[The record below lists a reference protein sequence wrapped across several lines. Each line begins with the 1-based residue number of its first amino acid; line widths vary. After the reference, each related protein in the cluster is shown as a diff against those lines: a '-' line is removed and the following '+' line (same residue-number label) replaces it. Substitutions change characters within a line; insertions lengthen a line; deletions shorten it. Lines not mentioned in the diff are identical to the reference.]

1 MTSRKFYGSH
11 FHSLVVHFPEMYRI
25 FCLRSLIPEAEE
37 RTFGDLRN
45 ISLRTTNRQAKY
57 IVDNCMLRLKAR
69 EKIDDD
75 DRLDSFKRQESIISK
90 QAHLL
95 PQRGNTIIP
104 AQIVTTRSTLIQAHY
119 ERISDFLVCGKHV
132 WWQVNDGVI
141 SSSEGSSN
149 SDLTVNEQLFSSY
162 YNTTCLDSIQSLL
175 NNLLTTEINSYEIDH
190 SMPIKPFIAL
200 LIKPRATLYTRKSK
214 EPTSISETDQSILY
228 YLSGYIISALKKES
242 AQVLNTRKCLNNYQN
257 LSAKTTST
265 KTFVTK
271 YSKWTE
277 KLNRGGLKVP
287 SDNFFLLVRE
297 FENIYRK
304 CVNLNCISA
313 NSLDIV
319 TLTKTILDNYMTNYY
334 WDQLC
339 TTPDYN

>member
-104 AQIVTTRSTLIQAHY
+104 AQLVTTRSTLIQAHY

-132 WWQVNDGVI
+132 WWQVNDGNIEFLDGPDEEEYHSSGPTLHHFSTSNLKTEYEHLNINWEKCVNKI
-141 SSSEGSSN
+141 SEGNFQLPCVKVKIYKEGQLSKVVNTDLDLEEETESYEETIPSNISNGSEGSTPQDIEKQHDVNPVLNINGNPSVEKTSNHDKPPDTNTIPISKNN
-149 SDLTVNEQLFSSY
+149 SDPSTELMPLDRINQPHEVIQTLPIPFSSD
-162 YNTTCLDSIQSLL
+162 NRC
-175 NNLLTTEINSYEIDH
+175 
-190 SMPIKPFIAL
+190 
-200 LIKPRATLYTRKSK
+200 YTDDM
-214 EPTSISETDQSILY
+214 I
-228 YLSGYIISALKKES
+228 
-242 AQVLNTRKCLNNYQN
+242 
-257 LSAKTTST
+257 
-265 KTFVTK
+265 
-271 YSKWTE
+271 
-277 KLNRGGLKVP
+277 
-287 SDNFFLLVRE
+287 E
-297 FENIYRK
+297 F
-304 CVNLNCISA
+304 
-313 NSLDIV
+313 
-319 TLTKTILDNYMTNYY
+319 T
-334 WDQLC
+334 
-339 TTPDYN
+339 